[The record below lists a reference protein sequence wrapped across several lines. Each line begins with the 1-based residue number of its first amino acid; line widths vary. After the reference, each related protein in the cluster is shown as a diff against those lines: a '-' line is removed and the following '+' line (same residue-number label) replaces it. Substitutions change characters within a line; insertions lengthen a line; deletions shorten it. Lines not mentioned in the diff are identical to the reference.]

1 MMRLTA
7 RKRRLRPKSP
17 RPAREFLTPR
27 WIARNAVVLSGAAW
41 GVACGTMCAAFA
53 LGAVAS
59 GGALGEAAVPRDLDA
74 AAVVHEPLQ
83 PDLAR
88 EMAAYTHL
96 LRSAYEQHIGNL
108 PGARKALQQALE
120 SMETAALYARSGDLA
135 LTMQNP
141 RRAEVDS
148 EKAIA
153 LDPTHADAYLTLG
166 KREYN
171 ERLAAAQQ
179 RFLELRLQLG
189 GQTTN
194 GKIGP
199 GLLVVMEG
207 SDAGGKGG
215 AIKRLVQLLDP
226 RHYSVYSYAAPSSRE
241 LRHHFLWRFWSKVPG
256 RGGMCVFDRSWY
268 GRVLV
273 ERVEGFATP
282 TEWNRAY
289 DKIVDFERGLVV
301 EGVIV
306 IKFWMQVSPKEQL
319 NRFESRADD
328 PLRQW
333 KLTDEDW
340 RNRKQWDAYY
350 AAVEEML
357 ARTSTPYAPWTVVE
371 SNCKWFARI
380 KVLDSVINAI
390 EAAL

>member
-1 MMRLTA
+1 MRDQYCDHMT
-7 RKRRLRPKSP
+7 RLDK
-17 RPAREFLTPR
+17 
-27 WIARNAVVLSGAAW
+27 I
-41 GVACGTMCAAFA
+41 
-53 LGAVAS
+53 
-59 GGALGEAAVPRDLDA
+59 DLDA
-74 AAVVHEPLQ
+74 
-83 PDLAR
+83 
-88 EMAAYTHL
+88 
-96 LRSAYEQHIGNL
+96 S
-108 PGARKALQQALE
+108 
-120 SMETAALYARSGDLA
+120 
-135 LTMQNP
+135 
-141 RRAEVDS
+141 
-148 EKAIA
+148 
-153 LDPTHADAYLTLG
+153 LG

-171 ERLAAAQQ
+171 ERLVAAQQ

-226 RHYSVYSYAAPSSRE
+226 RHFSVYSYAAPSSRE

-306 IKFWMQVSPKEQL
+306 VKFWMQVSPKEQL
-319 NRFESRADD
+319 KRFESRADD

-340 RNRKQWDAYY
+340 RNRKKREKYDE
-350 AAVEEML
+350 AAEDML
-357 ARTSTPYAPWTVVE
+357 ERTDHEDAPW
-371 SNCKWFARI
+371 NLIAGDQKRWARI
-380 KVLDSVINAI
+380 AVLETTISRVEDGIRLWNERSD
-390 EAAL
+390 